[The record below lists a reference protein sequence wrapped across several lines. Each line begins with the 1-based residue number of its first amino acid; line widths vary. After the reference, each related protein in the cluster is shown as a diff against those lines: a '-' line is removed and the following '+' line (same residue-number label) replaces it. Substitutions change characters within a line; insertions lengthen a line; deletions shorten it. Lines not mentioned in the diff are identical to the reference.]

1 MKVQTLTCLFL
12 CTNLYA
18 CMGEMIRVIEPA
30 EILVYGG
37 GVEYDYKGIK
47 VVYYGNHVTDKL
59 KMTKGRIY
67 VEVGGGDLLRIISFD
82 KTNKRN
88 HVIER
93 EKNPDEWHVH
103 NGYFHAKHGKDQ
115 HGRLTMQIKIYICQ

>member
-1 MKVQTLTCLFL
+1 M
-12 CTNLYA
+12 
-18 CMGEMIRVIEPA
+18 
-30 EILVYGG
+30 
-37 GVEYDYKGIK
+37 
-47 VVYYGNHVTDKL
+47 TDKL

-93 EKNPDEWHVH
+93 EKIPM
-103 NGYFHAKHGKDQ
+103 NG
-115 HGRLTMQIKIYICQ
+115 MYITAIFTLNTVKTNMAA

>member
-1 MKVQTLTCLFL
+1 MD
-12 CTNLYA
+12 
-18 CMGEMIRVIEPA
+18 EMIWVIEPA

-67 VEVGGGDLLRIISFD
+67 VEVGCGDLLRIISFD
-82 KTNKRN
+82 KTNKWN

-93 EKNPDEWHVH
+93 EKIPM
-103 NGYFHAKHGKDQ
+103 NG
-115 HGRLTMQIKIYICQ
+115 MYITAIFMLNTVKTNMTA